1 LLIQSIVNKKLLN
14 SSKFLSLVLRHR
26 PETIGMKLDPHGWL
40 NINELIENANNS
52 GIRITL
58 ELLHEVIATN
68 NKQRFALSNDG
79 LRIRANQGHSI
90 TSVDLNLAPTRP
102 PEQLFHGTVAPF
114 LASIRGRGLLKRSR
128 NQVHLSADFGTAT
141 KVGSR
146 RGTPVVLTVASGRMH
161 QSGYQFLVSDNGV
174 WLTDSVPAEFLTIP
188 NLSE

>member
-1 LLIQSIVNKKLLN
+1 
-14 SSKFLSLVLRHR
+14 
-26 PETIGMKLDPHGWL
+26 MKLDPYGWL

-52 GIRITL
+52 GIQITL
-58 ELLHEVIATN
+58 ELLHEVVATN

-79 LRIRANQGHSI
+79 LRIRANQGHSVA
-90 TSVDLNLAPTRP
+90 SVDLNLAPTRP

-128 NQVHLSADFGTAT
+128 NHVHLSADFGTAT

-161 QSGYQFLVSDNGV
+161 QSGHQFFVSDNGV
-174 WLTDSVPAEFLTIP
+174 WLTDSVPAIFLTIP